1 MTQVA
6 RPAAAYAGD
15 MSPANT
21 GPGPMEEIFGLLRAG
36 GGRITTSRRLL
47 IRALLDVQDHI
58 TAEELCDLVHAEAPE
73 VYLSTIYRNLEELD
87 RLGVVVHSHLGH
99 GPAVYHLASA
109 AYAHLVCSECGATVE
124 APEELFGGLAR
135 QAAERYGFSVDPR
148 HFAIL
153 GHCRACGAGTRADA
167 GPVGSFGPRRDRGRG
182 LLASRRP

>member
-1 MTQVA
+1 
-6 RPAAAYAGD
+6 
-15 MSPANT
+15 
-21 GPGPMEEIFGLLRAG
+21 MEEILGLMRAA

-47 IRALLDVQDHI
+47 VSALLDVQGHI
-58 TAEELCDLVHAEAPE
+58 TAEELCDMVHAKAPD

-109 AYAHLVCSECGATVE
+109 AHAHLVCSECGATVE
-124 APEELFGGLAR
+124 APEELFGGLAK

-153 GHCRACGAGTRADA
+153 GHCRGCGAGARAGV
-167 GPVGSFGPRRDRGRG
+167 GPVSSSAGR
-182 LLASRRP
+182 P